1 MPPQWPEAGIMP
13 SPMPS
18 TVLQQGLQALRDGFL
33 ERITARCLAIEGI
46 LADAAENDEDTM
58 SQEAARD
65 AIHRHAHKTAGV
77 AATFGF
83 SLLGEKAL
91 AVEQLMS
98 RTKAPPALVS
108 RPPGN
113 RGYSTKW
120 KMRWTNAPSGPGHP
134 QRKEASI
141 TGPSPQPLPQPGP
154 R

>member
-1 MPPQWPEAGIMP
+1 MP
-13 SPMPS
+13 SPVPS
-18 TVLQQGLQALRDGFL
+18 NVLQQGLEALRDGFL

-58 SQEAARD
+58 SEAARD

-98 RTKAPPALVS
+98 RTKAPPPWSVARPEIEDLLDEMEDALDEC
-108 RPPGN
+108 
-113 RGYSTKW
+113 
-120 KMRWTNAPSGPGHP
+120 A
-134 QRKEASI
+134 
-141 TGPSPQPLPQPGP
+141 
-154 R
+154 